1 MDKLPQTDNSRISSR
16 PGLRRR
22 DALRMAASGFAALG
36 TALVAG
42 APAFAA
48 DPYPAKTVKVIVP
61 FPAGGGGD
69 NLARL
74 MLTRVAR
81 ELGQGFVFENVAG
94 AGGNIGSQAA
104 ARGPADGY
112 TLLYGTNGTFG
123 INHSLY
129 KSTGFDPLKDFEPV
143 SQLSRI
149 AALVVVR
156 ANLPAASMPELL
168 KLIEREP
175 GKYTFASAGNGTT
188 SHLAGEIL
196 KATANLNMTHV
207 PYRGGALAMND
218 LLAGTVD
225 MMIDVMPNTAPQ
237 LKGGRVRGLAVSTAR
252 RVSSLP
258 DMPTVAE
265 SGVRGFDVSAWDA
278 LFAPAGTPAP
288 IVARLN
294 EAVQKALADPELR
307 QQLQDRGAEPAPGTS
322 QALAAFIRAEIP
334 RWGDAVRRSGAR
346 VD

>member
-1 MDKLPQTDNSRISSR
+1 MPIPSRR
-16 PGLRRR
+16 DRQALFLRRR
-22 DALRMAASGFAALG
+22 SVLSLAATSLA
-36 TALVAG
+36 
-42 APAFAA
+42 APALWLPASVRAA
-48 DPYPAKTVKVIVP
+48 DPYPTKPVKVIVP

-69 NLARL
+69 TLARL
-74 MLTRVAR
+74 MLNRVAR
-81 ELGQGFVFENVAG
+81 ELGQSFVFENVAG
-94 AGGNIGSQAA
+94 AGGNIGSQTA

-123 INHSLY
+123 INHALY

-149 AALVVVR
+149 AAMVVVR
-156 ANLPAASMPELL
+156 NNLPAANMQELL

-175 GKYTFASAGNGTT
+175 GKLTFASAGNGTT

-196 KATANLNMTHV
+196 KASANLNMVHV
-207 PYRGGALAMND
+207 PYRGGAPAMND
-218 LLAGTVD
+218 LLAGQVD

-237 LKGGRVRGLAVSTAR
+237 IKGGRVRGLAVSTAR
-252 RVSSLP
+252 RVASLP
-258 DMPTVAE
+258 DMPTIAE

-288 IVARLN
+288 IIARLN

-307 QQLQDRGAEPAPGTS
+307 QQLQERGAEAAPGTP
-322 QALAAFIRAEIP
+322 QALAAFVRSELT

>member
-1 MDKLPQTDNSRISSR
+1 ML
-16 PGLRRR
+16 L
-22 DALRMAASGFAALG
+22 
-36 TALVAG
+36 
-42 APAFAA
+42 APHAHAA
-48 DPYPAKTVKVIVP
+48 DPYPTKPVKVIVP

-69 NLARL
+69 TLARL
-74 MLTRVAR
+74 MLNRVAR
-81 ELGQGFVFENVAG
+81 ELGQSFVFENVAG
-94 AGGNIGSQAA
+94 AGGNIGSQTASRAA
-104 ARGPADGY
+104 ADGY

-123 INHSLY
+123 INHALY

-149 AALVVVR
+149 AAMVVVR
-156 ANLPAASMPELL
+156 NNLPAANMQELI

-175 GKYTFASAGNGTT
+175 GKITFASAGNGTT

-196 KATANLNMTHV
+196 KASANLNMVHV
-207 PYRGGALAMND
+207 PYRGGAPAMND
-218 LLAGTVD
+218 LLAGQVD

-237 LKGGRVRGLAVSTAR
+237 IKGGRVRGLAVSTAR
-252 RVSSLP
+252 RVASLP

-288 IVARLN
+288 VIARLN

-307 QQLQDRGAEPAPGTS
+307 QQLQERGAEAAPGTP
-322 QALAAFIRAEIP
+322 QALASFVRSELT